1 LDAFLEQNRQYQLG
15 SWVICPRTNTV
26 TKKVETHSIDNKSM
40 QVLLFLIKHAGEHV
54 TKDQFFKHVWKDSFV
69 ADDILSVAVSK
80 IRKALGD
87 NARSPTF
94 IKTLPGVGYSL
105 IAKVEAIDPVDLEQS
120 KETASSSI
128 YKSGISKP
136 SLYISI
142 LTLLLIATSLAMYL
156 INTGDSTSPNHL
168 NINSIA
174 VLPFDD
180 LSSKQDN
187 QHFSDGL
194 SDAIINQLSQIKQL
208 KVISRYSSFTYRGKN
223 NATEIGQALQVDTL
237 LDGSVQ
243 KMGEKVRINVRIF
256 STKNGEQ
263 LWSKTFDSDTQNSF
277 KLQDNIS
284 STIQEI
290 IQPGFSPSSKPIKA
304 INAQAYEWYLMGQYH
319 WRQRNPTSLAKAVT
333 YFKRSLELAPD
344 YADAHVGLA
353 ITYTFLHSYGNWGKL
368 KVIEAALP
376 HINKALALQPNS
388 PIALATKGMIL
399 SNKAFYESNFYEAN
413 IDEFSSSLYQQAEQA
428 FIRSL
433 ELDDNAMTHRWYSGL
448 LKRLGRG
455 KEAIQHLNQA
465 IKLNP
470 LSASLKRSISFSL
483 EALGKQD
490 TAQRMFQRALNLEP
504 DYFSRLID
512 SASMNRHTSESVM
525 AMTAWQVA
533 NFELFS
539 SCSSDNYCAQL
550 IFSYL
555 SIGANKAANDILVN
569 MDPQQ
574 GAFLERMNSITASEK
589 GNEQIALSYTEKL
602 ALKYPS
608 NLSILFNF
616 SVAQF
621 RAGEYEQAKN
631 SLLQLHPELRKK
643 RTLVLSDVTAD
654 NYLAMVLYA
663 VTLSNLQEKEMADSL
678 LHNVQ
683 AFLKSDKV
691 FDKIKVE
698 FTLAE
703 INAQLGNSPK
713 ALQHLATAL
722 EMGWLESYNREWW
735 SLQNNHLLQPL
746 HKAPEFK
753 LLLKRHQKKLNEL
766 REKITQRL
774 STTPSSIE

>member
-26 TKKVETHSIDNKSM
+26 TKKVDTYSIDNKSM
-40 QVLLFLIKHAGEHV
+40 QVLLFLIQHAGEHV
-54 TKDQFFKHVWKDSFV
+54 TKDQIFKHVWKDSFV

-120 KETASSSI
+120 KGTASSSI
-128 YKSGISKP
+128 YKSGISKT

-142 LTLLLIATSLAMYL
+142 MTLLLIATSLAMYF
-156 INTGDSTSPNHL
+156 INTDDGSSPNHL
-168 NINSIA
+168 KINSIA

-180 LSSKQDN
+180 LSANQDN

-290 IQPGFSPSSKPIKA
+290 IQPDYVPIAGSPNLKSTEK

-319 WRQRNPTSLAKAVT
+319 WRQRNPKSLSKAVT

-344 YADAHVGLA
+344 YADAHVGLG
-353 ITYTFLHSYGNWGKL
+353 ITYTFLHSYGNWGKA
-368 KVIEAALP
+368 KVIEKGLP
-376 HINKALALQPNS
+376 HIMKALALKPNS
-388 PIALATKGMIL
+388 PTALAAKGMIL
-399 SNKAFYESNFYEAN
+399 SNKAFYESNIGEL
-413 IDEFSSSLYQQAEQA
+413 DSSLYQQAEQA

-433 ELDDNAMTHRWYSGL
+433 ELDDNATTHSWYSGL

-465 IKLNP
+465 LELNP
-470 LSASLKRSISFSL
+470 LSATLKRSISFSL

-490 TAQRMFQRALNLEP
+490 TAQRMFQRASSLEP
-504 DYFSRLID
+504 DYFSRVID

-525 AMTAWQVA
+525 AMAAWQVA
-533 NFELFS
+533 NFELFT
-539 SCSSDNYCAQL
+539 SCTSDNYCAQL
-550 IFSYL
+550 ILSYL
-555 SIGANKAANDILVN
+555 SIGANKAANDILEKMMPKHVR
-569 MDPQQ
+569 
-574 GAFLERMNSITASEK
+574 FLERVNSITASEQ
-589 GNEQIALSYTEKL
+589 GNELKAVSYIEKL

-608 NLSILFNF
+608 NLSVLFKL

-621 RAGEYEQAKN
+621 RAGEFRLAKN
-631 SLLQLHPELRKK
+631 SLLQLHPEWRNKK
-643 RTLVLSDVTAD
+643 SIVLSDITAD
-654 NYLAMVLYA
+654 NYLAVVLYA
-663 VTLSNLQEKEMADSL
+663 ITLSNLHEKEVASSL
-678 LHNVQ
+678 LVNVQ
-683 AFLKSDKV
+683 TFLKMDKV
-691 FDKIKVE
+691 FDKIKVQ

-703 INAQLGNSPK
+703 INAQLGDTPK
-713 ALQHLATAL
+713 ALLHLTTAL
-722 EMGWLESYNREWW
+722 DMGWLESYNREWW
-735 SLQNNHLLQPL
+735 SLQNNHLLRPL
-746 HKAPEFK
+746 HEEPQFK
-753 LLLKRHQKKLNEL
+753 LLLKQHQENLTEL
-766 REKITQRL
+766 REKVIRRL
-774 STTPSSIE
+774 SIIPNSIE

>member
-1 LDAFLEQNRQYQLG
+1 LDTFLEHSQQYQLG
-15 SWVICPRTNTV
+15 SWKICSRTNTLINDV
-26 TKKVETHSIDNKSM
+26 DTCSIDNKSM
-40 QVLLFLIKHAGEHV
+40 QVLLFLIQRAGENV
-54 TKDQFFKHVWKDSFV
+54 TKGQIFEHVWKGSFV

-105 IAKVEAIDPVDLEQS
+105 IAKVEVITPSEQIKV
-120 KETASSSI
+120 KETGSLI
-128 YKSGISKP
+128 LYKSGISKS
-136 SLYISI
+136 SLYVGII
-142 LTLLLIATSLAMYL
+142 ILLIFTFWALYFIKIDEGS
-156 INTGDSTSPNHL
+156 STNPIS
-168 NINSIA
+168 INSIA

-180 LSSKQDN
+180 LSAKQDN

-208 KVISRYSSFTYRGKN
+208 KVISRFSSFTYRGIY

-243 KMGEKVRINVRIF
+243 TMGEQVRINVRIF
-256 STKNGEQ
+256 STENGQQ
-263 LWSKTFDSDTQNSF
+263 LWSKTFDSDTLNSF

-284 STIQEI
+284 TTIQEI
-290 IQPGFSPSSKPIKA
+290 IQPGFSPSSMPVKA

-319 WRQRNPTSLAKAVT
+319 WRQRNPKSLSKAVT
-333 YFKRSLELAPD
+333 YFKRSLELEPD

-376 HINKALALQPNS
+376 HINKALTLQPNS
-388 PIALATKGMIL
+388 PTALATKGMIL
-399 SNKAFYESNFYEAN
+399 SNKAFYESNFNETN
-413 IDEFSSSLYQQAEQA
+413 IGELSSSLYQQAEQA

-433 ELDDNAMTHRWYSGL
+433 ELDDNATTHRWYSGL

-465 IKLNP
+465 IELNP

-504 DYFSRLID
+504 NYFSRLID
-512 SASMNRHTSESVM
+512 SASMNRHSSESVM
-525 AMTAWQVA
+525 AMATWQVE

-550 IFSYL
+550 ILSYL
-555 SIGANKAANDILVN
+555 SIGEDKAANDILVN
-569 MDPQQ
+569 MDLQQ

-589 GNEQIALSYTEKL
+589 GNEQIAVSYLEKL

-616 SVAQF
+616 AVAQF
-621 RAGEYEQAKN
+621 RAGEYKQAKN
-631 SLLQLHPELRKK
+631 SLSKLHPVLSNK
-643 RTLVLSDVTAD
+643 RPIVLSDITAD

-663 VTLSNLQEKEMADSL
+663 VTLSNLHEKEIADSL
-678 LHNVQ
+678 LYKVQ
-683 AFLKSDKV
+683 TFLKLDKV

-703 INAQLGNSPK
+703 INAQLGNTPQ
-713 ALQHLATAL
+713 ALLHLATAL
-722 EMGWLESYNREWW
+722 EMGWFESYNREWW
-735 SLQNNHLLQPL
+735 SLQNNHFLKPL

-753 LLLKRHQKKLNEL
+753 LLLKQHQEKLDEL
-766 REKITQRL
+766 REKVTRRL
-774 STTPSSIE
+774 STIPSSIE